1 MLTLIYHTK
10 GVEVMN
16 CPICNFE
23 CNDNDTICKNC
34 GCDLPKKPAATANKQ
49 ESTPLT
55 PVDLTRNRLLQQEQT
70 NLKIFIALKVML
82 IASLLCFFIP
92 FARYEFDSILNEDIA
107 NGLNAIVGYDYFEA
121 VEIEP
126 EDVTAF
132 SLVFG
137 EEFTASDGTIFE
149 VSRSVY
155 IVLALMFIVAA
166 IAFCF
171 VPMAMDLKMKIVTSL
186 SITAL
191 VAVVYQSFQNPVGL
205 SDVKMLIGFYLLFIL
220 LLASAAVAAFLKYNS

>member
-1 MLTLIYHTK
+1 
-10 GVEVMN
+10 MN

-34 GCDLPKKPAATANKQ
+34 GCDLPKKPATTAEKK
-49 ESTPLT
+49 EPTPLT

-82 IASLLCFFIP
+82 VTSLLCFFLP
-92 FARYEFDSILNEDIA
+92 FAHYQFESLLNEDVA
-107 NGLNAIVGYDYFEA
+107 NGLNAIIGEDYFEP

-126 EDVTAF
+126 EKVTAF
-132 SLVFG
+132 NLIFG
-137 EEFTASDGTIFE
+137 KEFTASDGSVFE
-149 VSRSVY
+149 VSRSIF
-155 IVLALMFIVAA
+155 IVFALMFVVAA

-171 VPMAMDLKMKIVTSL
+171 VPMAMDLKMKIVASL
-186 SITAL
+186 STTAL
-191 VAVVYQSFQNPVGL
+191 VAVVYQSFQSPIGL